1 MLSSAW
7 AAGLLVFA
15 TIFGFELV
23 DRTNFA
29 VIGLASRFDPRRV
42 WMGAAGAFVVA
53 SVISVALGYALL
65 AAVPSYLPL
74 VQVAGGSVL
83 VAFGVRAFY
92 RADET
97 RAERREVDPG
107 SVARPRVALTAF
119 GTVLLLEMGDNTQIL
134 TILFV
139 GEVKDVALVLVAS
152 CLALVSVAAL
162 GATSGN
168 LLRKRISARTLERLL
183 AGILIVV
190 GAATLALGVLELLR
204 VRLPVL
210 L

>member
-1 MLSSAW
+1 MLSSPW

-42 WMGAAGAFVVA
+42 WLGAAGAFVAA
-53 SVISVALGYALL
+53 SVISVAIGFVLL
-65 AAVPSYLPL
+65 AAIPAYLPFVQL
-74 VQVAGGSVL
+74 VGGSVL
-83 VAFGVRAFY
+83 LGFGVRGLVRPDRTGPESPGREPAS
-92 RADET
+92 ATGT
-97 RAERREVDPG
+97 RV
-107 SVARPRVALTAF
+107 VLTAF
-119 GTVLLLEMGDNTQIL
+119 ATVLLLEMGDNTQVL

-139 GEVKDVALVLVAS
+139 GELRDAALVLVAS

-168 LLRKRISARTLERLL
+168 LLRRRISPHALERLL
-183 AGILIVV
+183 ALILIIV
-190 GAATLALGVLELLR
+190 GGATVALGLLELLR
-204 VRLPVL
+204 VRVPILP
-210 L
+210 